1 MKLLVLSSSVPC
13 GINRNSRNSVLIPD
27 IFKGTIKQVSSAHDW
42 SQNKLRNVHRNF
54 QTTQSFKLFILT
66 AYNFLSWIE
75 CSYSCEESS
84 TS

>member
-1 MKLLVLSSSVPC
+1 MKLLVLSSSVPS
-13 GINRNSRNSVLIPD
+13 GINRNSRNSLLIPD
-27 IFKGTIKQVSSAHDW
+27 IFKGTIKQVSNAHDW

-75 CSYSCEESS
+75 SSHSCEERS